1 MIIPGKEKSKQSSR
15 KACLL
20 ISLLIQVKKQEIKSF
35 KSWGSCWQGSSWE
48 WVQWNKLVQCQ
59 AHSRCTIN
67 VCRNGEMSEWMIKDA
82 LSRGCLTWLLC
93 TKSISH
99 KGSSKHSME
108 IFKKKQTI
116 QCDALG
122 LVLYKDIGKG
132 LITLWTGCIASPREL
147 IENTD
152 SRGPPQIYWFWLLR
166 VVPGNY
172 ILWNSSWFSCSQPW
186 RVPRSVFGNDRSRWY
201 LKGPSSARI
210 PLFCGTDTR
219 ETWST

>member
-1 MIIPGKEKSKQSSR
+1 MSVGMERWVNEWSKMPWVVAVSHGCFVQRASLIKEVANILWR
-15 KACLL
+15 
-20 ISLLIQVKKQEIKSF
+20 SLKR
-35 KSWGSCWQGSSWE
+35 
-48 WVQWNKLVQCQ
+48 N
-59 AHSRCTIN
+59 TI
-67 VCRNGEMSEWMIKDA
+67 R
-82 LSRGCLTWLLC
+82 
-93 TKSISH
+93 
-99 KGSSKHSME
+99 
-108 IFKKKQTI
+108 
-116 QCDALG
+116 CDALG

-210 PLFCGTDTR
+210 PLFCGTDTG